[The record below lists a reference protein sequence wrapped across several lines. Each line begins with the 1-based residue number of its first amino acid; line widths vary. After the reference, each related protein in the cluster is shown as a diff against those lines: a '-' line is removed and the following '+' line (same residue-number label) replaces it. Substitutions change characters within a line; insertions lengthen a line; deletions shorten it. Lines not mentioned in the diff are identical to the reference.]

1 MSGVLAA
8 MGADAARA
16 AGAVRL
22 SLGRGTTIDEIERAA
37 EALVCAWQQMH
48 TR

>member
-1 MSGVLAA
+1 
-8 MGADAARA
+8 MGADAVRA

-22 SLGRGTTIDEIERAA
+22 SVGRGTTREEVERAA
-37 EALVCAWQQMH
+37 EALICAWQQMH